1 MKHAEGYVR
10 GIDVGVTN
18 VKAVC
23 IDAMPQPGPYQT
35 FERPTLAQRS
45 DWPTGVAELIKTI
58 ESINGPARGVG
69 LAAPGIAHPDGT
81 HIAWMQGRLAEVQD
95 LNWSEFLKRPVAV
108 LNDAQAA
115 LLGEVWMGAA
125 RGSANVMLLT
135 LGTGVG
141 GALMVDGKLLKGFS
155 GRAGHLGHISLN
167 PGGELDIVNTP
178 GSLEDAIGNCTVSDR
193 THGRFETTHELVA
206 AFEAGD
212 TEAARAWLTSIRSL
226 AAAIASL
233 INVVDPEV
241 VVIGGGIAQASYES
255 LREPL
260 AREMERFEWRPFGRG
275 VRIVAA
281 HCGSFAGAVGA
292 AKNALDKIEI

>member
-1 MKHAEGYVR
+1 MKQAEGYVL

-35 FERPTLAQRS
+35 YERPTHAQRP
-45 DWPTGVAELIKTI
+45 DWPSGVAELIESI
-58 ESINGPARGVG
+58 ESINGPARGIG

-95 LNWSEFLKRPVAV
+95 LNWSKFLKRPVPV

-115 LLGEVWMGAA
+115 LLGEVWIGAA
-125 RGSANVMLLT
+125 RGSTNVVLLT

-141 GALMVDGKLLKGFS
+141 GAVMVDGKLLKGFS

-167 PGGELDIVNTP
+167 PDGELDIVNTP
-178 GSLEDAIGNCTVSDR
+178 GSLENAIGNCTVSNR
-193 THGRFETTHELVA
+193 THGRFETTHDLVA

-212 TEAARAWLTSIRSL
+212 TEAARIWLTSIRSL

-260 AREMERFEWRPFGRG
+260 ARELDRFEWRPFGRA

-292 AKNALDKIEI
+292 AKNALDKIKI

>member
-1 MKHAEGYVR
+1 MKQAGGYVL

-23 IDAMPQPGPYQT
+23 IDAMPQPGPYQIY
-35 FERPTLAQRS
+35 ERPTHAERA
-45 DWPTGVAELIKTI
+45 DWPSGVAELIKTI
-58 ESINGPARGVG
+58 ETINGPARGVG
-69 LAAPGIAHPDGT
+69 LAAPGIAQPDGT

-95 LNWSEFLKRPVAV
+95 LNWSEFLKRPVPV

-115 LLGEVWMGAA
+115 LLGEAWVGAA

-141 GALMVDGKLLKGFS
+141 GALMVDGKLLKGSS
-155 GRAGHLGHISLN
+155 GRAGHLGHVSLN
-167 PGGELDIVNTP
+167 PEGDLDIANSP
-178 GSLEDAIGNCTVSDR
+178 GSLENAIGNCTVSDR
-193 THGRFETTHELVA
+193 THGRFETTHDLIA
-206 AFEAGD
+206 AFESGD
-212 TEAARAWLTSIRSL
+212 TEAARVWLTSIRNL

-241 VVIGGGIAQASYES
+241 IVIGGGIGQASYES

-260 AREMERFEWRPFGRG
+260 ARELERFEWRPLGRG

-281 HCGSFAGAVGA
+281 TCGAFSGAVGA
-292 AKNALDKIEI
+292 AKNALDKIQI

>member
-1 MKHAEGYVR
+1 MKQAGGYVL

-23 IDAMPQPGPYQT
+23 IDAMPQPGPYLIY
-35 FERPTLAQRS
+35 ERPTYADRP
-45 DWPTGVAELIKTI
+45 DWPSGVAELIKTI
-58 ESINGPARGVG
+58 ETINGSARGVG

-95 LNWSEFLKRPVAV
+95 LNWSEFLKRPVPV

-115 LLGEVWMGAA
+115 LLGEAWVGAA

-141 GALMVDGKLLKGFS
+141 GALMVDGKLLKGSS
-155 GRAGHLGHISLN
+155 GRAGHLGHVSLN
-167 PGGELDIVNTP
+167 PEGELDIANTP
-178 GSLEDAIGNCTVSDR
+178 GSLESAIGNCTVSDR
-193 THGRFETTHELVA
+193 TRGKFETTHDLIA
-206 AFEAGD
+206 AFETGN
-212 TEAARAWLTSIRSL
+212 TEAARVWLTSIRNL

-233 INVVDPEV
+233 INVADPEII
-241 VVIGGGIAQASYES
+241 VIGGGIGQASYES

-260 AREMERFEWRPFGRG
+260 ARELERFEWRPFGRG

-281 HCGSFAGAVGA
+281 TCGAFSGAVGA
-292 AKNALDKIEI
+292 AKNALDKIQL

>member
-1 MKHAEGYVR
+1 MKHAEGYVL

-45 DWPTGVAELIKTI
+45 DWPTGVADLIKTI
-58 ESINGPARGVG
+58 ETINGPARGIG

-81 HIAWMQGRLAEVQD
+81 HIAWMQGRLAEVHD
-95 LNWSEFLKRPVAV
+95 LNWSEFLKRPVPV

-115 LLGEVWMGAA
+115 LLGETWVGAA

-167 PGGELDIVNTP
+167 PDGELDIVNTP

-206 AFEAGD
+206 GFEAGD

-260 AREMERFEWRPFGRG
+260 ARELERFEWRPFGRG
-275 VRIVAA
+275 VRIAAA

-292 AKNALDKIEI
+292 AKNALDKIEL

>member
-1 MKHAEGYVR
+1 MKHAEGYVL

-35 FERPTLAQRS
+35 FERPTHAVRG
-45 DWPTGVAELIKTI
+45 DWPTGVAELIKSI
-58 ESINGPARGVG
+58 EAINGPARGIG
-69 LAAPGIAHPDGT
+69 IAAPGIAHPDGT

-95 LNWSEFLKRPVAV
+95 LNWSEFLKRPMPV

-115 LLGEVWMGAA
+115 LLGEVWIGAA
-125 RGSANVMLLT
+125 RGSSNVMLLT

-141 GALMVDGKLLKGFS
+141 GALMVDGKLLKGFT

-167 PGGELDIVNTP
+167 ADGELDIVNTP
-178 GSLEDAIGNCTVSDR
+178 GSLESAIGNCTVSDR
-193 THGRFETTHELVA
+193 SHGRFETTHELVA

-212 TEAARAWLTSIRSL
+212 TEAAHVWLTSIRSL

-260 AREMERFEWRPFGRG
+260 ARELDRFEWRPFGRG

-292 AKNALDKIEI
+292 AKNALDKIEL

>member
-1 MKHAEGYVR
+1 
-10 GIDVGVTN
+10 
-18 VKAVC
+18 
-23 IDAMPQPGPYQT
+23 
-35 FERPTLAQRS
+35 
-45 DWPTGVAELIKTI
+45 
-58 ESINGPARGVG
+58 
-69 LAAPGIAHPDGT
+69 
-81 HIAWMQGRLAEVQD
+81 MQGRLAEVHD
-95 LNWSEFLKRPVAV
+95 LNWSEFLKRPVPV

-115 LLGEVWMGAA
+115 LLGEVWIGAA

-167 PGGELDIVNTP
+167 PDGELDIVNTP
-178 GSLEDAIGNCTVSDR
+178 GS
-193 THGRFETTHELVA
+193 FETTHELVA
-206 AFEAGD
+206 GFEAGD

-260 AREMERFEWRPFGRG
+260 ARELERFEWRPFGRG

-292 AKNALDKIEI
+292 AKNALDKIEL